1 MSAMMGCSPNCQE
14 CGACSSRGAHAPGNG
29 ASYEQNERAS
39 LAASSPRDTM
49 IEAIVAEVVKTISG
63 RDSVHGNDTPGHAK
77 IPLGVSNKHIHL
89 RESSFKLL
97 FGQDAQPRVYRN
109 LYQPGEF
116 ALEQTCI
123 IVGPKMRPL
132 HDVRILGPFRT
143 YDQVEVSFTDAVLL
157 GINPPVKDSGD
168 LVGAAP
174 ITIVGPKGS
183 LVLEQGAIIAN
194 RHMHMTTRDASR
206 LGVKQGDMV
215 RVSIPGV
222 KNTIFGNVLVRTN
235 DAWKLQLHLD
245 TDDANAAHAV
255 CDQDTIFMGK

>member
-14 CGACSSRGAHAPGNG
+14 CGACSARGSHAGNG
-29 ASYEQNERAS
+29 SSHASHAS
-39 LAASSPRDTM
+39 RDTM
-49 IEAIVAEVVKTISG
+49 IEAIVAEVVRTISG
-63 RDSVHGNDTPGHAK
+63 HAAAGDAGQALSK

-89 RESSFKLL
+89 REASFKLL
-97 FGQDAQPRVYRN
+97 FGPDAEPRIYRN

-132 HDVRILGPFRT
+132 YDVRILGPFRA

-157 GINPPVKDSGD
+157 GINPPVKESGD
-168 LVGAAP
+168 LAGAAP
-174 ITIVGPKGS
+174 ITIVGPKGT
-183 LVLEQGAIIAN
+183 LVLDQGAIIAN
-194 RHMHMTTRDASR
+194 RHLHMTTGDAAR
-206 LGVKQGDMV
+206 FGVKQGDMV
-215 RVSIPGV
+215 KVSIPGV
-222 KNTIFGNVLVRTN
+222 KDTIFGNVLVRTN

-255 CDQDTIFMGK
+255 CDQEAVFLGK

>member
-14 CGACSSRGAHAPGNG
+14 CGACMARGNHAGNG
-29 ASYEQNERAS
+29 TSRA
-39 LAASSPRDTM
+39 LLSSQDTM
-49 IEAIVAEVVKTISG
+49 IDAIVAEVVRTISG
-63 RDSVHGNDTPGHAK
+63 HQVENNNAGTALSK

-89 RESSFKLL
+89 REASFKLL
-97 FGQDAQPRVYRN
+97 FGPDAQPIIFRN

-132 HDVRILGPFRT
+132 HDVRILGPFRS

-157 GINPPVKDSGD
+157 GINPPVKESGD
-168 LVGAAP
+168 LSGAAP

-183 LVLEQGAIIAN
+183 LVLDQGAIIAN
-194 RHMHMTTRDASR
+194 RHLHMTTKDASR
-206 LGVKQGDMV
+206 FGVKQGDMV
-215 RVSIPGV
+215 KVSIPGV
-222 KNTIFGNVLVRTN
+222 KDTIFGNVLVRTN

-255 CDQDTIFMGK
+255 CDQEAVFLGK